1 MILAIDAGN
10 TNIKFGF
17 MSGQHVIHSFKVST
31 DHGKT
36 SDEYWFYLQSF
47 SQMISLPLDQIEGVS
62 ICSVVPSL
70 DPVFLA
76 LVKRYIKKKWLFV
89 EPGIKTGMTVAVE
102 NAKELGADIV
112 AGAVGAMHAYGLP
125 AIVLSF
131 GTATV
136 LTAISSKKEILG
148 VSIAPG
154 MVNSSESLFSKTSKL
169 PRIDLRQP
177 ESFIGRSTVQSM
189 QSGFFFGFLGMIN
202 YLIEGISVEMEDV
215 KPHVIATGGLCSL
228 MAGSLKKID
237 FMDPY
242 LNLKGLSLL
251 YEKNMVDTSA
261 AL

>member
-17 MSGQHVIHSFKVST
+17 MEKHQVLYSFKVAT

-47 SQMISLPLDQIEGVS
+47 VQGLPLCLDQIDGIA

-70 DPVFLA
+70 DPIFVA
-76 LVKRYIKKKWLFV
+76 LIKRYLKKSWIFV
-89 EPGIKTGMTVAVE
+89 EPGIKTGLTIATE
-102 NAKELGADIV
+102 NTKELGADIV
-112 AGAVGAMHAYGLP
+112 AGAVGALHAYSLP

-169 PRIDLRQP
+169 PRIDIRQP
-177 ESFIGRSTVQSM
+177 EVFIGRNTVQSM
-189 QSGFFFGFLGMIN
+189 QSGFYFGFLGMIS
-202 YLIEGISVEMEDV
+202 YLIDGILEEMHEEKV
-215 KPHVIATGGLCSL
+215 TIIATGGLCSL
-228 MAGSLKKID
+228 MSSSLKKVN

-242 LNLKGLSLL
+242 INLKGLSVL
-251 YEKNMVDTSA
+251 YEKNMVHSLD
-261 AL
+261 